1 MAHRPSR
8 AAPGHVVQVNAGTL
22 RFNNTA
28 GAATIGA
35 GVSVTVAAAA
45 TLELAGSISDLSSPT
60 TPLTRAHVINNSTQV
75 SGGSL
80 LVSGTNQQ
88 VGAVDGIGDTVVN
101 AGANLTA
108 NHIVQNAL
116 VIGGSATSVGT
127 VTIAPSDAAG
137 NPMASGL
144 AAAGSLEPSGS
155 SSLAPDGSSG
165 LGGSSLGGAS
175 GDGGSSS
182 AVPEPSMLLL
192 ALAGLTC
199 LWPAL
204 RRRALE
210 RQ

>member
-1 MAHRPSR
+1 M
-8 AAPGHVVQVNAGTL
+8 
-22 RFNNTA
+22 
-28 GAATIGA
+28 
-35 GVSVTVAAAA
+35 
-45 TLELAGSISDLSSPT
+45 
-60 TPLTRAHVINNSTQV
+60 
-75 SGGSL
+75 
-80 LVSGTNQQ
+80 SGTNQQ

-127 VTIAPSDAAG
+127 VTISPSDAAG
-137 NPMASGL
+137 NPMASGF

-155 SSLAPDGSSG
+155 NSLAPDGSSG
-165 LGGSSLGGAS
+165 LGGSSLGGTS